1 MPGTNQKLQI
11 GQPLEGGFFA
21 GYLNSNGALFAIVA
35 APKSL
40 EASGGW
46 GERGVLIDGA
56 DSFHDGASNTA
67 AMAAAGC
74 KIAAQAQSDGWYIPS
89 RDELELLY
97 RAFKPTAD
105 ENYKYRSG
113 DNPSSSPAGYPYTE
127 ALPAQTSV
135 VDFKD
140 DEQEAFKDTWYWSST
155 QYSAYYAWIQTFVD
169 GYQVNYGKSYEGR
182 VRPVRRIQIIQ

>member
-1 MPGTNQKLQI
+1 MPGTNQNLQI

-40 EASGGW
+40 EISGAW
-46 GERGVLIDGA
+46 GERGVLIEGA
-56 DSFHDGASNTA
+56 DSFHDGAANTA

-74 KIAAQAQSDGWYIPS
+74 KIATQTQSDGWYIPS

-97 RAFKPTAD
+97 RAFKPTTE
-105 ENYKYRSG
+105 ENYGWRSG

-127 ALPAQTSV
+127 SLPAQTSV
-135 VDFKD
+135 ADFKD
-140 DEQEAFKDTWYWSST
+140 DEPEAFEDAWYWSST
-155 QYSAYYAWIQTFVD
+155 QYSAYYAWIQHFD
-169 GYQVNYGKSYEGR
+169 GGYQDGHDKDYEGR